1 MAAQTPEPL
10 TPLQLLVAKHYCQG
24 EFAYVTDYKQVV
36 NVGDTLFHF
45 AISEAGDMS
54 GPYDMRAAL
63 YRAVDELRYL
73 SACLENE
80 S

>member
-1 MAAQTPEPL
+1 MSTPL
-10 TPLQLLVAKHYCQG
+10 TPLQLLVAKHYNQG
-24 EFAYVTDYKQVV
+24 EFDHVKTKEDALQ
-36 NVGDTLFHF
+36 VGDSLFIF
-45 AISEAGDMS
+45 SVQEAGDMS

-73 SACLENE
+73 SAQLEIE